1 MAVPKKRKTN
11 SAKGQRRSH
20 DALKPLQLIRAADGG
35 LAPRRMLK
43 AIKLGLAKSSK

>member
-11 SAKGQRRSH
+11 SSKNQRRSH
-20 DALKPLQLIRAADGG
+20 DSIKPAQLLRASDGG

-43 AIKLGLAKSSK
+43 AIKLGLIKSAK